1 MKVDLGKSGILDLKQ
16 DTVDLIA
23 TATGKTDRRHLC
35 AMVRASFRH
44 IAGVLAQAEPDPLL
58 DDVDAALAAHLI
70 GDPVPGVEP
79 DRLRLLLTAW
89 EDAEESLSLCAR
101 IAVRACARLV
111 EEVMRAPD
119 KAAFDAVVPPL
130 VADMDDEAAGLCSAY
145 IGAIADTQGWRSE
158 RPRRHYLQRRLARI
172 RSTFVQSAEQ
182 ERGAAWVKRRLD
194 GARGAVAPVV
204 G

>member
-1 MKVDLGKSGILDLKQ
+1 MKVDLGKAGVLDLTE
-16 DTVDLIA
+16 DTVGLVA
-23 TATGKTDRRHLC
+23 AATGKTDRRQLC
-35 AMVRASFRH
+35 ATVRASFRH

-58 DDVDAALAAHLI
+58 DDVDAALAAHLMES
-70 GDPVPGVEP
+70 PVPGVDP

-119 KAAFDAVVPPL
+119 KAAFDAVAPSL

-145 IGAIADTQGWRSE
+145 IGAIADAPGRRSG
-158 RPRRHYLQRRLARI
+158 RSRRHYLQRRLDRI
-172 RSTFVQSAEQ
+172 RSTVVQPAER
-182 ERGAAWVKRRLD
+182 ERGGAWVRRRLD
-194 GARGAVAPVV
+194 AARGAVAPVV
-204 G
+204 A